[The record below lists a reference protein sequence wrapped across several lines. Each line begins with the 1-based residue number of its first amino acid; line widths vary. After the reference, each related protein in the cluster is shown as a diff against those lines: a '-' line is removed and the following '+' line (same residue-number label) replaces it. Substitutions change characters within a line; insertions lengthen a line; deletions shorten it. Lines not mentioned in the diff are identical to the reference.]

1 MSRPKAEGEFSLN
14 ESRKGK
20 AQERLVMRLLWM
32 VVISVMLSLSANGS
46 HLCHDYPVYHHAGL
60 WTAAQ

>member
-14 ESRKGK
+14 EPRKGK
-20 AQERLVMRLLWM
+20 AQESLVMRLLWT
-32 VVISVMLSLSANGS
+32 VVISVMLSLAQTV
-46 HLCHDYPVYHHAGL
+46 LTFCHDYPVYHHAGL